1 MSKKEKLLQKMLAKP
16 PEITFREFELFM
28 ELYGWTKAR
37 QKGSHA
43 VFLNES
49 GDEMLT
55 VPQSH
60 GKMVRR
66 TYIIL
71 ALKQLGLEN

>member
-16 PEITFREFELFM
+16 PEITFREFESFM
-28 ELYGWTKAR
+28 ELHGWTRER

-43 VFLNES
+43 IFLSKS
-49 GDEMLT
+49 GEMLT
-55 VPQSH
+55 VPQIHS
-60 GKMVRR
+60 KLVKR

-71 ALKQLGLEN
+71 ALTRLGLVT

>member
-16 PEITFREFELFM
+16 PEIAFGEFESFM
-28 ELYGWTKAR
+28 EMHGWVKDR

-43 VFLNES
+43 IFIS
-49 GDEMLT
+49 QAGEMLT
-55 VPQSH
+55 VPQKH
-60 GKMVRR
+60 GKLVRR

-71 ALKQLGLEN
+71 ALKQLGLESK

>member
-16 PEITFREFELFM
+16 PEITFREFESFM
-28 ELYGWTKAR
+28 ELHGWTRER

-43 VFLNES
+43 IFLSKS
-49 GDEMLT
+49 GEMLT
-55 VPQSH
+55 VPQIHS
-60 GKMVRR
+60 KLVKR

-71 ALKQLGLEN
+71 ALKRLGLVN